1 MVYKNFTKPSKN
13 MNLSMHEIYKM
24 QHEQDNDLYID
35 DNEKD
40 LVEKNNDAR
49 ERDEYINNITENFN
63 NHNKNI
69 INRNKMLENVKKGL
83 LAECFMKLYKASSLT
98 PLTES
103 DTIVVKNIINKFIN
117 ERCGE
122 LINDFSTKNY
132 ILSEFSR
139 ITTKYYNK
147 VLENSEECK
156 EINSPEQLNNICVD
170 QDVLN
175 GFYKELEDVDI
186 DDASKMIKDRVS
198 DSISEFIDTNIENK
212 LEYEDIIKAAQ
223 DKMATS
229 NGDQEL
235 VEAYSM
241 QAKRNINERKL
252 KKRNNVF
259 GFMVESLT
267 KSAFKDENL
276 KTRYFNEAASI
287 NMESVVHSVQLL
299 YTMLE
304 MVNTT
309 NMVNVDDKFI
319 NWYLTNLV

>member
-24 QHEQDNDLYID
+24 QHEQENDLYID
-35 DNEKD
+35 DDEKD
-40 LVEKNNDAR
+40 LVEGNNNAR

-83 LAECFMKLYKASSLT
+83 LAECFMKLYKASSLL

-103 DTIVVKNIINKFIN
+103 DTVVVKNIINKFIN

-147 VLENSEECK
+147 VLESSEECK
-156 EINSPEQLNNICVD
+156 EINPTEQLNNVCVD

-186 DDASKMIKDRVS
+186 DDAGKMIKDRVS

-241 QAKRNINERKL
+241 QARRNINERKL

-276 KTRYFNEAASI
+276 KTRYFNEASI

-319 NWYLTNLV
+319 NWYLTNLA